1 MRAETDLGLSSLAAK
16 WRNRESQM
24 SFRVK
29 ADLRLSVSQAMLLP
43 LGRTGWTYNWFNKML
58 TDRAFFQG
66 LLCDVHFPWIIPF
79 TCHSNLLRYR
89 EISIS

>member
-1 MRAETDLGLSSLAAK
+1 MRADLVLSPLAAQ
-16 WRNRESQM
+16 WRNRESQI

-58 TDRAFFQG
+58 TDRTVYQG
-66 LLCDVHFPWIIPF
+66 LLGDMHFTWISPF
-79 TCHSNLLRYR
+79 TCHSNLQRYR
-89 EISIS
+89 EIPTL

>member
-1 MRAETDLGLSSLAAK
+1 
-16 WRNRESQM
+16 M

-43 LGRTGWTYNWFNKML
+43 LRRREWIYNWFNKML
-58 TDRAFFQG
+58 TDRTIYQG
-66 LLCDVHFPWIIPF
+66 LLCDVHFTWIIPF
-79 TCHSNLLRYR
+79 TCHSDLLRYR